1 MKYELL
7 SARDKKAMDAL
18 KKFHGGAKKIND
30 TIAHN
35 KKFETRKKVLKEKG
49 YGEMIADA
57 EKLIKKFPKLA
68 DFEKA
73 NKIKYNRKLG
83 IARSQVSGFQGAK
96 VTYNFMKKVV
106 KTAKKDPVFIPAEFI
121 SVVPLTDHY
130 VYSGD
135 LMATLCM
142 AENIMGA
149 QKYCSTNLIGTP
161 QPEKRFKEL
170 EKVTGEK
177 FERAKIDK
185 TNSALILKNQ
195 GTFFGNFGGIEVA
208 NSNHLVYL
216 DGVTRTAMETGGDF
230 YLNPSWSTIIAACY
244 YAKDI
249 PNLTFKVSMLLSTQT
264 TMHFRMLL
272 NIINEYI
279 RKDGTT
285 PIYEI
290 NIGNGADPDTFIT
303 CANELKKS
311 GIKGISLAAHMRIN
325 PDLGMAG
332 FDWTKNA
339 YKVLESGTDI
349 TYKYESDGTA
359 RELDTMAAYFV
370 SDEERNKLAGKIGDV
385 IYYKSLKATKDGMD
399 FMKKKGIRT
408 QFGKGSL

>member
-1 MKYELL
+1 MKYQLL
-7 SARDKKAMDAL
+7 SERDMKAMDAL

-30 TIAHN
+30 TIAFM
-35 KKFETRKKVLKEKG
+35 KKFENRKKALKGTGFEK
-49 YGEMIADA
+49 MVADA
-57 EKLIKKFPKLA
+57 EKLIKKFPKVA

-73 NKIKYNRKLG
+73 NKVKYSNKPG
-83 IARSQVSGFQGAK
+83 IARSQVSGFQGAY

-106 KTAKKDPVFIPAEFI
+106 KTAKTHPVFVPAEMI
-121 SVVPLTDHY
+121 AVVPMTDHY

-135 LMATLCM
+135 LLATLCM
-142 AENIMGA
+142 TENIMGA
-149 QKYCSTNLIGTP
+149 QKYCSTNLIGIP

-177 FERAKIDK
+177 FERNKIDK
-185 TNSALILKNQ
+185 ENSALILKNQ

-208 NSNHLVYL
+208 NSNYLVYL
-216 DGVTRTAMETGGDF
+216 DGVTRYAKETGGDF

-264 TMHFRMLL
+264 TMQFRMLL

-303 CANELKKS
+303 CAKELKKS

-332 FDWTKNA
+332 FNWTDKA

-370 SDEERNKLAGKIGDV
+370 SDDERKKLAEKIGDV
-385 IYYKSLKATKDGMD
+385 IYYKSLKATTDGMD
-399 FMKKKGIRT
+399 FMKKGIKT